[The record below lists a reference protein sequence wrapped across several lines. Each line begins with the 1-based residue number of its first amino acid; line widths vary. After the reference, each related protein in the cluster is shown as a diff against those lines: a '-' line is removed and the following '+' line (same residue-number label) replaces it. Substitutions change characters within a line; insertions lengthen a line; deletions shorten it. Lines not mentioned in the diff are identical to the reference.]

1 MLGLVL
7 RSYKYTGGVISPGV
21 LTVASY
27 WEEKRLFERM
37 TRYSSKGAN
46 IRPHFNLFTNTQRDY
61 QLVKRLVLKWIVC
74 FIWHLPSLKKINI
87 FEKSTTCGFVH
98 QTCIVNYNGS
108 EMMTNTIQKIFEIC
122 VTSFCVSISQ
132 TQYDQAQSTP
142 ILHNSDAQLFGA
154 YIISSRGIFM
164 EIREVIH
171 GKNSFFEIFSQ

>member
-37 TRYSSKGAN
+37 TRYSSRGAN

-108 EMMTNTIQKIFEIC
+108 EMMTNTIQKIFEIR